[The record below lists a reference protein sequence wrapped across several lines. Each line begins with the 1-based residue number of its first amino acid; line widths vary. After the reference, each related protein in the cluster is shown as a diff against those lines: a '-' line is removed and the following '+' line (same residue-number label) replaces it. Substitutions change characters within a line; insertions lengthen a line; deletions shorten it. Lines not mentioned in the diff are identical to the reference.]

1 MPYVLLYQARN
12 NNRWFWTADQ
22 KFTSKKDQELM
33 TWQSLTGLYQ
43 DFDNLKQD
51 YPTRFGAKR
60 ADGFFALNLQDRK
73 TLPLSVKPDQDP
85 EPMQAAS
92 RYVITV
98 KQGADLYYFRKSTKT
113 FVKSAN
119 ANASIWEEL
128 NAPIEL
134 AEKILQTKTIWNKQ
148 KKCDPSTLRIYDLT
162 MGAFVWD
169 PATTDQHALQANS
182 LYRNVRRR
190 IARHLANSPRLD
202 DKAAIKHN
210 LSTIDLDLEQIL
222 AALDVLIDSLQQK
235 TSVDHLLNY
244 YDKSVTQDLLHT
256 IDLHTIELTDTEML
270 DASKIVS
277 LIKET
282 RVKRRRIKDLSIF
295 LTALA
300 NSFDVA
306 KFLTALET
314 NPSYGS
320 SYSFKDKDTA
330 DIVMGIIRQQE
341 GEQV

>member
-12 NNRWFWTADQ
+12 NNQWFWTADQ

-33 TWQSLTGLYQ
+33 TWQYLTGLYQ
-43 DFDNLKQD
+43 DFDSLKQD

-60 ADGFFALNLQDRK
+60 ADGFFALNLQDRQ
-73 TLPLSVKPDQDP
+73 TLPLSVKPDPDP
-85 EPMQAAS
+85 KPMQAAS

-134 AEKILQTKTIWNKQ
+134 AEKILQTKTIWNKH

-162 MGAFVWD
+162 MGVFVWD

-182 LYRNVRRR
+182 LYRTVRRR
-190 IARHLANSPRLD
+190 IARHLASSPRLD
-202 DKAAIKHN
+202 AKTAVKHN
-210 LSTIDLDLEQIL
+210 LPTIDLDLEQML
-222 AALDVLIDSLQQK
+222 TALGILIDSLQQK
-235 TSVDHLLNY
+235 PSVDHVLSY
-244 YDKSVTQDLLHT
+244 YDKSVTQDL
-256 IDLHTIELTDTEML
+256 LHTIELTDTEML
-270 DASKIVS
+270 DASKMVA

-282 RVKRRRIKDLSIF
+282 RVKRREIKDLSIF

-300 NSFDVA
+300 NSFDVT

-320 SYSFKDKDTA
+320 SYSFKDKDMA
-330 DIVMGIIRQQE
+330 DIVMGIIKQ
-341 GEQV
+341 

>member
-85 EPMQAAS
+85 EPMKAAS

-98 KQGADLYYFRKSTKT
+98 KQWADLYYFRKSTKT

-202 DKAAIKHN
+202 DKAAI
-210 LSTIDLDLEQIL
+210 
-222 AALDVLIDSLQQK
+222 
-235 TSVDHLLNY
+235 
-244 YDKSVTQDLLHT
+244 
-256 IDLHTIELTDTEML
+256 LTWIWNKYWRPWTC
-270 DASKIVS
+270 
-277 LIKET
+277 
-282 RVKRRRIKDLSIF
+282 
-295 LTALA
+295 
-300 NSFDVA
+300 
-306 KFLTALET
+306 
-314 NPSYGS
+314 
-320 SYSFKDKDTA
+320 
-330 DIVMGIIRQQE
+330 
-341 GEQV
+341 

>member
-1 MPYVLLYQARN
+1 MLYQARN
-12 NNRWFWTADQ
+12 NNQWFWTVDQ

-60 ADGFFALNLQDRK
+60 ADGFFALNLQDQQA
-73 TLPLSVKPDQDP
+73 LPLAAKPDQDP
-85 EPMQAAS
+85 KPMQAAS

-98 KQGADLYYFRKSTKT
+98 KQWTDLYYFRKSTKT
-113 FVKSAN
+113 FVKSTN

-162 MGAFVWD
+162 MGVFVWD
-169 PATTDQHALQANS
+169 PSTTDQRTLQANS

-190 IARHLANSPRLD
+190 IARRLASSSRLD
-202 DKAAIKHN
+202 AKTAVKHN
-210 LSTIDLDLEQIL
+210 LPTIDLELEQMM

-235 TSVDHLLNY
+235 PSVDHLLNY

-256 IDLHTIELTDTEML
+256 IELTDTEML
-270 DASKIVS
+270 DASKIVA

-282 RVKRRRIKDLSIF
+282 RVKRREIKDLSIF

-306 KFLTALET
+306 RFLTALET
-314 NPSYGS
+314 NLLYGS

-330 DIVMGIIRQQE
+330 DIVMGIIRRQE
-341 GEQV
+341 GGRI